1 MVIWY
6 IIASNEYS
14 ILKHQ
19 FYFTA
24 ILCLYARGYMLMY
37 VYVYTHVNNLSQGP

>member
-1 MVIWY
+1 MVILY
-6 IIASNEYS
+6 LVALNEYF

-37 VYVYTHVNNLSQGP
+37 VYVYTHVNNLLQGP